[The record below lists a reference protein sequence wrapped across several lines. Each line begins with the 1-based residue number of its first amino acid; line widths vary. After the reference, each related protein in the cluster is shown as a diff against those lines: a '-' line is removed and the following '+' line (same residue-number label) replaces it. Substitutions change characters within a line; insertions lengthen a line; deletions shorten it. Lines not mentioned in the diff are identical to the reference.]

1 MCGICGTKGIQ
12 DRDLLQRMTE
22 TLSHRGP
29 DSDGYYLDEQ
39 VSLGVRRLRIID
51 LVTGDQPMHNEDSSI
66 IAVLNGE
73 IYNYK
78 ELTAELKGRGHRF
91 YTNSDTEVLVHL
103 YEDFGEDFMHKL
115 RGMFAFAIWDKRD
128 SKLFLARDRLGIKPL
143 YYIYKDN
150 KFMFA
155 SEMRALLE
163 DKSISRE
170 LNPIALDYYLS
181 FLYIPA
187 PLSVL
192 KSIKKLM
199 PGHSLSLKNGSLDIR
214 RYWRLDFLTQHTRSD
229 SSLRESMFDVLTET
243 MKTHLVS
250 DVPLGVFLS
259 GGIDS
264 SLIVALLAKSGIQGI
279 KTFSIGYE
287 DKYSSYDELKYARL
301 VSGRFGTQHEE
312 FVLRPDIKDA
322 LTKVINYLDEPLAD
336 SSAILNYLISKEA
349 SCFVK
354 VALSGV
360 GGDELFGG
368 YPRYIGAKMA
378 LWYQRLPHFLR
389 QAMLHLS
396 KFIPEST
403 KSRNAGGRIKRF
415 LREGLTDEFHRYIN
429 WMMFFDKQ
437 MKDGLYS
444 PDLRNSLKNHSP
456 ESMHKQFFA
465 QCPCIN
471 YLDRISYLDIN
482 TYLPS
487 DLLMMAD
494 KMSMAN
500 SLELRVPFCDH
511 KLVEFMATIDFN
523 LKIKGMR
530 LKGLLKDY
538 LKGVL
543 PGKILHKPKQGFMLP
558 MGDWIKNELKDY
570 ITDILSKDTLEK
582 RGLFNYGFVN
592 KLLEDHFRGRGVY
605 THHIYALFIFELW
618 LRNTVDKR

>member
-91 YTNSDTEVLVHL
+91 YTNSDTEVLLHL

-170 LNPIALDYYLS
+170 LDPEALDYYLS

-187 PLSVL
+187 PLSVI
-192 KSIKKLM
+192 KSIKKLL

-264 SLIVALLAKSGIQGI
+264 SLIVALLAKAGIQGI

-349 SCFVK
+349 SNFVK

-389 QAMLHLS
+389 QAMLNFS

-403 KSRNAGGRIKRF
+403 ECRRQDQK
-415 LREGLTDEFHRYIN
+415 
-429 WMMFFDKQ
+429 
-437 MKDGLYS
+437 
-444 PDLRNSLKNHSP
+444 
-456 ESMHKQFFA
+456 
-465 QCPCIN
+465 
-471 YLDRISYLDIN
+471 
-482 TYLPS
+482 
-487 DLLMMAD
+487 
-494 KMSMAN
+494 
-500 SLELRVPFCDH
+500 V
-511 KLVEFMATIDFN
+511 
-523 LKIKGMR
+523 
-530 LKGLLKDY
+530 LKGRLN
-538 LKGVL
+538 G
-543 PGKILHKPKQGFMLP
+543 
-558 MGDWIKNELKDY
+558 
-570 ITDILSKDTLEK
+570 
-582 RGLFNYGFVN
+582 
-592 KLLEDHFRGRGVY
+592 
-605 THHIYALFIFELW
+605 
-618 LRNTVDKR
+618 